1 MELQFYHK
9 HFYTVCGYEVGEM
22 ILLQA
27 YLCTYSLL
35 RDGESVVTLKVLP
48 LSSYALSITILPQL
62 ETFLELLLWNTFQC
76 LRHIS
81 LCLQYLEIFVPIR
94 LTLFWKQPEVIRRQN
109 GGNLWVFRFNK
120 QFLGQKLVW
129 QSALWAGAC
138 HGRNP
143 NTGPMFRPFHCFLV

>member
-109 GGNLWVFRFNK
+109 RGIGWMFHFSNRFLARNCLTK
-120 QFLGQKLVW
+120 R
-129 QSALWAGAC
+129 ALFA
-138 HGRNP
+138 
-143 NTGPMFRPFHCFLV
+143 